1 MSHGRA
7 YGYSAE
13 ETRRHITLYQ
23 FICIFFL
30 VIVNDN
36 MILIYLVSRLS
47 LSQAYTVSHI

>member
-7 YGYSAE
+7 DGYLTQ
-13 ETRRHITLYQ
+13 ETRRHTTLHQ

-36 MILIYLVSRLS
+36 MILIHLVLRLS